1 LTGTYFLSHGDD
13 QHVILLPG
21 SVQECFEFGWKAF
34 DLAERLQTPVF
45 VLSDLDLG
53 MNQWMTKPFEYPD
66 IPMDRGK
73 VLWEADL
80 EKTNG
85 IWVRYKDVDDDGIPY
100 RTIPGNEH
108 PASAWFGRGTGHDEN
123 ARYSEDSRTWES
135 NMARLKK
142 KYETART
149 LVPPPVIKEAGK
161 AKIGIVAYGSTDPAV
176 EEARFLIEQDG
187 GPTIAYM
194 RMRALPC
201 TRDAYNFI
209 KKFERI
215 YFIEANRDGQMKQ
228 ILSMAMP
235 DQASKFRSAAHSDG
249 LPLTAKWVKDAILA
263 QEVQ

>member
-1 LTGTYFLSHGDD
+1 
-13 QHVILLPG
+13 
-21 SVQECFEFGWKAF
+21 
-34 DLAERLQTPVF
+34 
-45 VLSDLDLG
+45 
-53 MNQWMTKPFEYPD
+53 
-66 IPMDRGK
+66 
-73 VLWEADL
+73 
-80 EKTNG
+80 
-85 IWVRYKDVDDDGIPY
+85 
-100 RTIPGNEH
+100 
-108 PASAWFGRGTGHDEN
+108 
-123 ARYSEDSRTWES
+123 
-135 NMARLKK
+135 MARLKK

-187 GPTIAYM
+187 GPKIAYM